1 MLAGLG
7 LGIASMGASRLLGAR
22 QTEALSTYGIVPGDG
37 EIDQTAMLQRAAD
50 AAAQSDT
57 PLSLP
62 AGIYS
67 TRRLTLKSGTHIEGV
82 PGRTILRYRGGG
94 AILNVAQAGNVRL
107 SGLVLDG
114 GNQPLGDG
122 GALLA
127 ARDAKDLDISGCRFI
142 ASSGDG
148 IVLHRASGRI
158 AGCEIAHIGKT
169 GLVSEDSGNLT
180 IAGNLID
187 EAATGLSLTGFKPG
201 AEPVVVQ
208 DNVIKDLFLRKTIH
222 LSGTGIAVAGD
233 SVIRGNVI
241 DGAPAYGI
249 RIAGDR
255 QHVRV
260 TGNSIRNAFIDI
272 ASINEPLFRS
282 GGEA

>member
-7 LGIASMGASRLLGAR
+7 LGIASMGAPRLLGAR
-22 QTEALSTYGIVPGDG
+22 ETDAFSTYGIVPGGG

-67 TRRLTLKSGTHIEGV
+67 TRRLTLKSGTRIVGV
-82 PGRTILRYRGGG
+82 PGRTILRARGGG
-94 AILNVAQAGNVRL
+94 SIIKVKSADNVRL
-107 SGLVLDG
+107 SGLILDG
-114 GNQPLGDG
+114 DSQWLDTD
-122 GALLA
+122 GALLVA
-127 ARDAKDLDISGCRFI
+127 DDVSGLEIRECRLI
-142 ASSGDG
+142 GSSEDG
-148 IVLHRASGRI
+148 IVLQCVSGHI
-158 AGCEIAHIGKT
+158 AGCTMSRIGGT
-169 GLVSEDSGNLT
+169 ALSSIQCSDLAIMDNT
-180 IAGNLID
+180 IEHAS
-187 EAATGLSLTGFKPG
+187 TGLSLTGAPDS
-201 AEPVVVQ
+201 PSVVAKG
-208 DNVIKDLFLRKTIH
+208 NVIHDLFLRKMLPH
-222 LSGTGIAVAGD
+222 SGVGIVVDCGA
-233 SVIRGNVI
+233 VIRGNVI

-272 ASINEPLFRS
+272 VSINESLFRS